1 MPRAL
6 SPLRVTVVVL
16 TYNRCEEVLNTL
28 EKLQALSDSP
38 EIIVVDNAS
47 SDATSARIAA
57 NYPTIR
63 LVTAQ
68 QNLGAAGR
76 NLGVA
81 KVTTPYVA
89 FCDDDT
95 WWEEGSLTRA
105 EQILDNNPRVAILA
119 ARIIVGDH
127 GATDETCLL
136 MQRSPLDST
145 GLPGPSLV
153 GYMAGASVFRTEVF
167 KQVGGYEP
175 RLFIGG
181 EEALVA
187 LDVLSNGFSIVYIDT
202 LVLHHNPSRLRNE
215 SLRRYLLARNAAWIA
230 WMRLPLGKA
239 WNDSKHA
246 FRTIWREQDALTKMI
261 TLFAGIAWAIARR
274 RPVPS
279 FVNKMRDAVR
289 KAEDD
294 FR

>member
-6 SPLRVTVVVL
+6 TPLRVTVVVL

-57 NYPTIR
+57 SYSTVR
-63 LVTAQ
+63 LITAQ

-105 EQILDNNPRVAILA
+105 EQILDNNPQVAILA

-127 GATDETCLL
+127 GATDETCLV

-175 RLFIGG
+175 RFFIGG

-187 LDVLSNGFSIVYIDT
+187 LDVLSNGFSIVYTDT
-202 LVLHHNPSRLRNE
+202 LVLHHNPSPLRDE
-215 SLRRYLLARNAAWIA
+215 SLRRYLLARNASWIA
-230 WMRLPLGKA
+230 WMRLPLREA

-246 FRTIWREQDALTKMI
+246 FRTIWREQDAFTKMMA
-261 TLFAGIAWAIARR
+261 LFAGIAWAIARR
-274 RPVPS
+274 RTVPS